1 MKIEERRERIGGLE
15 VNRRHAG
22 DAPVL
27 YVHGV
32 PTDAAQ
38 WDALLERTGGVAPDL
53 PGFGTSDKPAHFDY
67 SIRGYGDFLE
77 AFVDALE
84 MERFSLVLHDWGA
97 VGLELARRRPAS
109 VERLVLLS
117 TVPLVPGYRWH
128 RVARAWRR
136 PLVGEF
142 VMAATTRRGLRAQLP
157 QALAD
162 RAWEHFDHGTQR
174 AILKLY
180 RSAPPEVLADAG
192 EGLDRVRAPAL
203 VLWPTAD
210 PYIGPE
216 FGASTAESLGGPVEL
231 EMVECG
237 HWMWD
242 ERPEVVDRVTAFLE
256 RPLG

>member
-1 MKIEERRERIGGLE
+1 VEIEERRERIGSLE
-15 VNRRHAG
+15 VNRRCAG

-32 PTDAAQ
+32 PTTSSQ
-38 WDALLERTGGVAPDL
+38 WAPFLARCGGVAPDL
-53 PGFGTSDKPAHFDY
+53 PGFGTSDKPAHFNY
-67 SIRGYGDFLE
+67 SIQGYGDFLE
-77 AFVDALE
+77 GFVDALGL
-84 MERFSLVLHDWGA
+84 ERFSLVLHDWGA
-97 VGLELARRRPAS
+97 VGLELARRRPES

-136 PLVGEF
+136 PLVGELM
-142 VMAATTRRGLRAQLP
+142 MAATTRRALRAQLP
-157 QALAD
+157 RALAD
-162 RAWEHFDHGTQR
+162 DAWEHFDHGTQR

-180 RSAPPEVLADAG
+180 RSAPPEALARAG

-203 VLWPTAD
+203 VLWPTQD

-216 FGASTAESLGGPVEL
+216 FGASTAETLGGPVEL

-242 ERPEVVDRVTAFLE
+242 DRPQLVDRVAAFLE